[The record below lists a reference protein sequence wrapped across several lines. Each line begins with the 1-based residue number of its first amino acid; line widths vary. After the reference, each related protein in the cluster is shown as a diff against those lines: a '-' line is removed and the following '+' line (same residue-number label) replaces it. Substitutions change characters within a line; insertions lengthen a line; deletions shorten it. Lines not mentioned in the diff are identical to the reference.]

1 MTGSF
6 GDVLYLLILT
16 PSNQICSKYLF
27 KYQHSVKCT
36 TNDYDN
42 ILVFIYDDVDTY
54 VAAIHCLRRTRE
66 GGQVGGESER
76 VRTTGSWD
84 RSAVVLEIDVT

>member
-6 GDVLYLLILT
+6 GGVLYLLILT

-36 TNDYDN
+36 TYDYDN

-54 VAAIHCLRRTRE
+54 VAAIIASEEPVRAGRWA
-66 GGQVGGESER
+66 ER
-76 VRTTGSWD
+76 VRTAGSWD
-84 RSAVVLEIDVT
+84 WLAVVLEIDVT